1 MPYTADM
8 KDTCLQRAA
17 RLALLTPLLHLLVN
31 VAPSHEL

>member
-17 RLALLTPLLHLLVN
+17 RPVLLNPLLHLLIKVDR
-31 VAPSHEL
+31 SHED